1 MMKQKHEKEPI
12 YIIESKERCIE
23 LGMKPNEIRNITERY
38 LAEEKYNYLAFHDEL
53 TGLPNRRSFKEIL
66 NKGLRISIN

>member
-1 MMKQKHEKEPI
+1 
-12 YIIESKERCIE
+12 
-23 LGMKPNEIRNITERY
+23 MKPNEIRNITERY